1 MADSK
6 IDFLYLSEEDML
18 KAGVNDVV
26 ACTEC
31 MEELLITM
39 DKGDYLMGGENGNS
53 HGTMVTFPDDPP
65 FPNMPKNGPDR
76 RFMAMPAYVG
86 GQTDMAGMKWYGS
99 NVENRDKGLPRS
111 ILMVMLNDKD
121 TGAPLALMSEGV
133 RYRRSGCYQYHCDR
147 DLCSASSDAGYPEDQ
162 GKRKRV
168 HRSMYQLCKRA
179 FAAVYNDRSCRYT

>member
-76 RFMAMPAYVG
+76 RFMAMPAYLG
-86 GQTDMAGMKWYGS
+86 GRFDMAGMKWYGS
-99 NVENRDKGLPRS
+99 NVENREKGLPRS
-111 ILMVMLNDKD
+111 ILMLTLNDKE
-121 TGAPLALMSEGV
+121 TGAPLAFMSANILSAYRTGAVPGV
-133 RYRRSGCYQYHCDR
+133 GFKYF
-147 DLCSASSDAGYPEDQ
+147 APEDASIA
-162 GKRKRV
+162 GIVGPGVMSKTA
-168 HRSMYQLCKRA
+168 L
-179 FAAVYNDRSCRYT
+179 AAIISARPSVKTVKVKGRG